1 MINSSFY
8 FIRNPIFSVAENRD
22 FGRFV
27 TTWYSVHCKHT
38 RFFEFL
44 GLLNEFVLEE
54 AWFWGVRVG
63 FGGREGALASALIS
77 QQSILKQG
85 FQKTHF
91 PMVLEVENFFAVDLA
106 NF

>member
-1 MINSSFY
+1 MA
-8 FIRNPIFSVAENRD
+8 AENRD

-44 GLLNEFVLEE
+44 GLLNDFFLEE

-63 FGGREGALASALIS
+63 FGGREGALASALIYIYIYMYGCLHQTLLVRGLASLS
-77 QQSILKQG
+77 QKCAISDIAITSARNNI
-85 FQKTHF
+85 F
-91 PMVLEVENFFAVDLA
+91 
-106 NF
+106 

>member
-63 FGGREGALASALIS
+63 FGGREGALASALIYHDYIKIHYIKIHTVS
-77 QQSILKQG
+77 EWHG
-85 FQKTHF
+85 FLQF
-91 PMVLEVENFFAVDLA
+91 VDVS
-106 NF
+106 

>member
-1 MINSSFY
+1 MA
-8 FIRNPIFSVAENRD
+8 AENRD

-44 GLLNEFVLEE
+44 GLLNEFFLEE

-63 FGGREGALASALIS
+63 FGGREGALASALILLS
-77 QQSILKQG
+77 YLVPHFTNFTKNTLK
-85 FQKTHF
+85 T
-91 PMVLEVENFFAVDLA
+91 LNFDYP
-106 NF
+106 

>member
-1 MINSSFY
+1 MA
-8 FIRNPIFSVAENRD
+8 AENRD

-44 GLLNEFVLEE
+44 GLLNEFFLEE

-63 FGGREGALASALIS
+63 FGGREGALASALIYIVAYIAARIYRGWHES
-77 QQSILKQG
+77 QECAIFKLR
-85 FQKTHF
+85 
-91 PMVLEVENFFAVDLA
+91 
-106 NF
+106 

>member
-44 GLLNEFVLEE
+44 GLLNEFFLEE

-63 FGGREGALASALIS
+63 FGGREGALASALIKAKYRAVMKRVLCFLERRYFNL
-77 QQSILKQG
+77 IFNNPLK
-85 FQKTHF
+85 
-91 PMVLEVENFFAVDLA
+91 D
-106 NF
+106 

>member
-1 MINSSFY
+1 MA
-8 FIRNPIFSVAENRD
+8 AENRD

-27 TTWYSVHCKHT
+27 TTWYNVHCKHT
-38 RFFEFL
+38 LFFEFL
-44 GLLNEFVLEE
+44 GLLNEFFLEE

-91 PMVLEVENFFAVDLA
+91 PMVLEVEFFFAVDLA

>member
-22 FGRFV
+22 FGPFV

-44 GLLNEFVLEE
+44 GLLNEFFLEE

-63 FGGREGALASALIS
+63 FGGREGALASALIYDILDKDMFHEHFLLPGALS
-77 QQSILKQG
+77 QEKSM
-85 FQKTHF
+85 F
-91 PMVLEVENFFAVDLA
+91 
-106 NF
+106 

>member
-1 MINSSFY
+1 MINLSFY

-44 GLLNEFVLEE
+44 GLLNEFFLEE

-77 QQSILKQG
+77 HKTKGCDIWPPLKSQFVKRFLTGSI
-85 FQKTHF
+85 
-91 PMVLEVENFFAVDLA
+91 VLYSF
-106 NF
+106 

>member
-1 MINSSFY
+1 M
-8 FIRNPIFSVAENRD
+8 
-22 FGRFV
+22 
-27 TTWYSVHCKHT
+27 
-38 RFFEFL
+38 
-44 GLLNEFVLEE
+44 VL
-54 AWFWGVRVG
+54 GVRVG

-91 PMVLEVENFFAVDLA
+91 PMVLEVEIFFAVDLA

>member
-1 MINSSFY
+1 M
-8 FIRNPIFSVAENRD
+8 
-22 FGRFV
+22 
-27 TTWYSVHCKHT
+27 
-38 RFFEFL
+38 
-44 GLLNEFVLEE
+44 
-54 AWFWGVRVG
+54 VRVG
-63 FGGREGALASALIS
+63 FGGREGALASALIYIDIYIS

>member
-38 RFFEFL
+38 RTFERVF
-44 GLLNEFVLEE
+44 LEE

-63 FGGREGALASALIS
+63 FGGRKGALASALIC
-77 QQSILKQG
+77 I
-85 FQKTHF
+85 
-91 PMVLEVENFFAVDLA
+91 DLDGWP
-106 NF
+106 

>member
-22 FGRFV
+22 FGPFV

-44 GLLNEFVLEE
+44 GLSNEFFLEE

-77 QQSILKQG
+77 IYITAIYLKTG
-85 FQKTHF
+85 V
-91 PMVLEVENFFAVDLA
+91 PENPLPDGP
-106 NF
+106 